1 MVHIPLAPAP
11 PVSGPASSSP
21 AQYFTKIRDAAAAI
35 VDRFE
40 LCAKDLLKLKA
51 AFEQVIRR
59 LDRMQHEFD
68 DVVMRSNG
76 IEETLDRLGETLKGM
91 GETLDYIGEVSNVT
105 VGTLGGMDETFDDI
119 VKKVFALEEK
129 VKVMEKRIDEQISGN
144 GLWPIRL
151 FNRLR
156 SLDESLAWPSVS
168 NPPYPAGKPN
178 TLAELQ
184 SMSSEM
190 CTALAAALRL
200 LNPPIPIP
208 PPLEWRRNQI
218 IKHLGCAE
226 FDSMS
231 HSIVLYY

>member
-1 MVHIPLAPAP
+1 MVPIPLAPAP

-51 AFEQVIRR
+51 AFEQMIRR

-105 VGTLGGMDETFDDI
+105 VETLDGMDGTFDDI
-119 VKKVFALEEK
+119 VKKVCALEEK
-129 VKVMEKRIDEQISGN
+129 VKVMEKRIDEQISG
-144 GLWPIRL
+144 R
-151 FNRLR
+151 
-156 SLDESLAWPSVS
+156 VS
-168 NPPYPAGKPN
+168 FYY
-178 TLAELQ
+178 
-184 SMSSEM
+184 
-190 CTALAAALRL
+190 
-200 LNPPIPIP
+200 
-208 PPLEWRRNQI
+208 
-218 IKHLGCAE
+218 
-226 FDSMS
+226 
-231 HSIVLYY
+231 IVLQHFPE